1 MAARIKEK
9 NSIKKKLLT
18 LILLPILVLGVM
30 IVLFGML
37 LLNRSYAA
45 SIRDELA
52 SMTNVLT
59 DCLNLTVRGDY
70 SYEDNMLLKGD
81 LNITDST
88 MLYRVKESS
97 EIDTSIFWKDTR
109 ILTTLE
115 DEYGVSAVGT
125 KADPEVV
132 EAVLERGENFY
143 SEKLDINGV
152 AYVGYYTP
160 LENSDHTIV
169 GMVFAGKKKQLVYE
183 KVFQTLVWF
192 AAFSV
197 IAVAIAF
204 LITIIFSN
212 RMIFD
217 INLINRFLRTISE
230 GNLTVELDE
239 RITARNDEL
248 GTIGKYAAMVRSDLK
263 KMIETDPLT
272 SLYNRRSCNNRLI
285 ALEKKE
291 EEFSLVMCDID
302 HFKAINDTYGHAA
315 GDYVL
320 VTISKMIQ
328 ENIKGCGFACRWGG
342 EEFLLIY
349 RLDGG
354 ETMEKVKRLQADI
367 RSYAFQYEDKAL
379 KITMTFGV
387 ETEEQSEP
395 YEERI
400 KKADDYLYS
409 GKNNGRDQI
418 VCG

>member
-1 MAARIKEK
+1 MSTQKKEK

-18 LILLPILVLGVM
+18 LILLPILVLGAM

-169 GMVFAGKKKQLVYE
+169 GMVFAGKNKELVYE
-183 KVFQTLVWF
+183 KVFQTLAWF
-192 AAFSV
+192 AVFSV
-197 IAVAIAF
+197 IAVAIAI
-204 LITIIFSN
+204 LITSIFSN
-212 RMIFD
+212 RMILD
-217 INLINRFLRTISE
+217 INLINQFLRTISE

-239 RITARNDEL
+239 RIKARNDEL
-248 GTIGKYAAMVRSDLK
+248 GTIGKYAATVRSDLK

-272 SLYNRRSCNNRLI
+272 TLYNRRSCNNRLI

-320 VTISKMIQ
+320 VTISKMIK

-367 RSYAFQYEDKAL
+367 RAYEFQYEDKTL